1 MTEGST
7 EQTPLESLKTR
18 PTTHIIDE
26 ISDTPKSTTT
36 ENTILIYIP
45 LISLSLP
52 IKSLPAAVSLIF
64 KVWRLGHG
72 KKWVVALLRKAKELA
87 FL

>member
-1 MTEGST
+1 MVPPPILIAQPTIDNLMTEGST

-52 IKSLPAAVSLIF
+52 IKSLPAAVSLI
-64 KVWRLGHG
+64 
-72 KKWVVALLRKAKELA
+72 
-87 FL
+87 